1 MDKFLEGVAGKLA
14 DRFAAIAGPTL
25 VFWVGGALAWLHGH
39 GSLTGFPDQF
49 SRAVGC
55 LGRQPTASQ
64 IFVLV
69 MVLIGLVASGL
80 VVRQVSFPVLRLL
93 EGYWPGPARRP
104 ASWLSA
110 RHMSNIDA
118 YRARMQELA
127 PRVLGDEGV
136 ATTAELAEFQRL
148 DRRLRRHPAIRERVM
163 PTRLGNTLRAGES
176 RPVDKYGL
184 DVVAVWS
191 HLWLVLPEHARA
203 ELTAARA
210 RLDTAVGGCLWSMT
224 FFAFTVWT
232 AWAALVATV
241 ALVWCHRCLLQERG
255 EAFAD
260 LVESTA
266 DLYRVQLYEQLRW
279 PLPSSPAQ
287 EQEVGRDVT
296 TFLVRGSDRDT
307 PVYVVRESDQPP
319 VQVNPAQ

>member
-1 MDKFLEGVAGKLA
+1 MDKFFEGVAGKLA
-14 DRFAAIAGPTL
+14 DRFAAVAGPTL
-25 VFWVGGALAWLHGH
+25 VFWVGGALAWFHGH
-39 GSLTGFPDQF
+39 GGLTGLPGQV
-49 SRAVGC
+49 STAVGR

-69 MVLIGLVASGL
+69 VVLIGLVASGL

-93 EGYWPGPARRP
+93 EGYWPEPARP
-104 ASWLSA
+104 LASWLSA
-110 RHMSNIDA
+110 RHQRNTDD

-127 PRVLGDEGV
+127 PRVQGDEGV
-136 ATTAELAEFQRL
+136 ATASEVAEFQRL
-148 DRRLRRHPAIRERVM
+148 DRRLRRHPAMGERVM

-191 HLWLVLPEHARA
+191 RLWLVIPDHARA

-210 RLDTAVGGCLWSMT
+210 RLDTAVGGCLWSLG
-224 FFAFTVWT
+224 FFAFTAWT
-232 AWAALVATV
+232 PWAALVATV
-241 ALVWCHRCLLQERG
+241 ALVWCHRWLLQERG

-260 LVESTA
+260 LVEATA
-266 DLYRVQLYEQLRW
+266 DLYRAHLYEQLRW

-287 EQEVGRDVT
+287 EQAVGRNVT
-296 TFLVRGSDRDT
+296 TFLVRGSDQDV
-307 PVYVVRESDQPP
+307 PVYAVRESAQPP